1 MTIVGG
7 VFAWLAVMLAFAIGS
22 WAIRAAK
29 KGGRAIN
36 VIGTAATLMTLGNV
50 QDPTNEAVLTAQQ
63 PRKKQSGDSGDPPN
77 DKD

>member
-22 WAIRAAK
+22 WVIRAAK
-29 KGGRAIN
+29 KGGKAIN

>member
-29 KGGRAIN
+29 KGGKAIN

-77 DKD
+77 DRD

>member
-77 DKD
+77 DRD

>member
-29 KGGRAIN
+29 KGGKAIN